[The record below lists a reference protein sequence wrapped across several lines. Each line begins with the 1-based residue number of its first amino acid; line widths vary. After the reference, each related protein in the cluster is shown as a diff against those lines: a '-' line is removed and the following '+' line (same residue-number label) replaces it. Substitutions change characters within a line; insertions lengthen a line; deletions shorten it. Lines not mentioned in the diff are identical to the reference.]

1 MRLARPSANP
11 HGKDPSFYGTRSY
24 IQLKLNLMPIR
35 GFDRHDR
42 PEARRPFL
50 LFAFISVPS
59 HRSRPFKMRA
69 EKGVKE
75 AYQNNAPYQSHLTNK
90 TSAMEQ
96 LSIAYSFPALFV
108 LLNNRFLFFQ
118 RFRSMFSH
126 DLTNF
131 FLKIKV

>member
-11 HGKDPSFYGTRSY
+11 HGKDPSFYGFRSY
-24 IQLKLNLMPIR
+24 VQLKLNLMPIR
-35 GFDRHDR
+35 GFDRDIS
-42 PEARRPFL
+42 PEARLPFL
-50 LFAFISVPS
+50 LFTFISVPS

-75 AYQNNAPYQSHLTNK
+75 VYQNNAPYQSHLTDK

-96 LSIAYSFPALFV
+96 LSIAYSFPVLFV
-108 LLNNRFLFFQ
+108 LINNRFLFFH
-118 RFRSMFSH
+118 RLRSISFH
-126 DLTNF
+126 DLANF